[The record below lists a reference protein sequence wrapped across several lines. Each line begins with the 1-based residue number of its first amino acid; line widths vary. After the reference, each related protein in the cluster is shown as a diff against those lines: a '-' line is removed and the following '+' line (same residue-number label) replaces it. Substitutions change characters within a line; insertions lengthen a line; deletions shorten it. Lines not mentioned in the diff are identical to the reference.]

1 MSIHASPLA
10 SSLAGEIVRSDFD
23 PFSPATRADPYGTY
37 AELRAA
43 APVIRL
49 TRYDIWAVPRFAEV
63 KTIFGDHVNFSN
75 AGGAGLAN
83 HFKEK
88 PWRPPSIVLEA
99 DPPLHTRTRAV
110 LARILSP
117 GAMRRLADDFKA
129 MATRLVDGLVERGSF
144 DAIKDIAEVFPVSV
158 FPDALGIDQEG
169 RENFLTYGAM
179 VFAGFGPEND
189 YFRDLMKEAPR
200 VLPWV
205 AARCQREAL
214 RPGSFGAQVYEAADA
229 GEISA
234 EEAPLLVRSLLS
246 AGLDTTISAIGMA
259 LYTLAR
265 HPEQWS
271 LLAADPSLSR
281 AAFDETLRFD
291 SPAPFV
297 FRTTPHDTE
306 IAGVRIGK
314 HEKVLL
320 LLASANRDE
329 TRWEHADQFDVRR
342 RLSGHMGF
350 GVGIHGCVGQMVARL
365 EAEAV
370 ITALASRVKQL
381 EIAGPTA
388 FRDSS
393 GLRALSTMPVRVTPK

>member
-1 MSIHASPLA
+1 
-10 SSLAGEIVRSDFD
+10 
-23 PFSPATRADPYGTY
+23 
-37 AELRAA
+37 
-43 APVIRL
+43 
-49 TRYDIWAVPRFAEV
+49 
-63 KTIFGDHVNFSN
+63 
-75 AGGAGLAN
+75 
-83 HFKEK
+83 
-88 PWRPPSIVLEA
+88 
-99 DPPLHTRTRAV
+99 
-110 LARILSP
+110 
-117 GAMRRLADDFKA
+117 MRRLADDFKA
-129 MATRLVDGLVERGSF
+129 KAATLVDGLVARGSF

-189 YFRDLMKEAPR
+189 YFRELMKQAPR

-205 AARCQREAL
+205 VARCQRDAL

-229 GEISA
+229 GDISA

-265 HPEQWS
+265 HPLQWS
-271 LLAADPSLSR
+271 LLAADPSLAR

-297 FRTTPHDTE
+297 FRTTPHETE
-306 IAGVRIGK
+306 IAGIRIGQ

-329 TRWEHADQFDVRR
+329 TRWERPDEFDITR

-350 GVGIHGCVGQMVARL
+350 GIGIHGCVGQMVARL

-370 ITALASRVKQL
+370 LAALAARVKTI
-381 EIAGPTA
+381 EFAGDIAL
-388 FRDSS
+388 RDSS